1 MSEPACALA
10 AAVDNG
16 VIEAT
21 RIESYRELLT
31 QIENK
36 ARRRD

>member
-1 MSEPACALA
+1 MTEPACALA
-10 AAVDNG
+10 AAVEKG
-16 VIEAT
+16 MIEVT
-21 RIESYRELLT
+21 RVESYRELLT